1 MSASISNIIISP
13 LLTEKSNSLSQQ
25 FNKYVFKVNRNAN
38 KLQIKEAVEK
48 RFNVKITKVS
58 TVTIKGK
65 KKSTTVRS
73 GGHVLRTVGYRESWK
88 KAIITLHADDK
99 LNLVEGEF

>member
-1 MSASISNIIISP
+1 MSTSISNIIICP

-25 FNKYVFKVNRNAN
+25 FNKYVFKVSKNAN
-38 KLQIKEAVEK
+38 KLQIKKAIEK
-48 RFNVKITKVS
+48 RFKVKITKVS
-58 TVTIKGK
+58 TLSMKGK
-65 KKSTTVRS
+65 KKNTTVKS
-73 GGHVLRTVGYRESWK
+73 GGHALRTSGYRESWK

>member
-1 MSASISNIIISP
+1 MNTSISNIIICP

-25 FNKYVFKVNRNAN
+25 FNKYVFKVSKNAN
-38 KLQIKEAVEK
+38 KLRIKKAIEK
-48 RFNVKITKVS
+48 RFKVKITKVS
-58 TVTIKGK
+58 TISMKGK
-65 KKSTTVRS
+65 KKNTTVKS
-73 GGHVLRTVGYRESWK
+73 GGHVLRTSGYRESWK

>member
-1 MSASISNIIISP
+1 MNTNISNIIISP

-25 FNKYVFKVNRNAN
+25 FNKYVFKVNKNAN
-38 KLQIKEAVEK
+38 KLQIKEAIEK

-58 TVTIKGK
+58 TISIKGK
-65 KKSTTVRS
+65 RKNTTVRS
-73 GGHVLRTVGYRESWK
+73 GGHVLRTSGHRELWK
-88 KAIITLHADDK
+88 KAVVTLHTDDK

>member
-1 MSASISNIIISP
+1 MSTSISNIIICP

-25 FNKYVFKVNRNAN
+25 FNKYVFKVSKNAN
-38 KLQIKEAVEK
+38 KLQIKKAIEK
-48 RFNVKITKVS
+48 RFNVKITKVA
-58 TVTIKGK
+58 TVSMKGK
-65 KKSTTVRS
+65 KKNTTVKS
-73 GGHVLRTVGYRESWK
+73 GGHVLRTSGFRESWK